1 MKLTSSLVAMLAAA
15 GLLSACA
22 TGAGPSSASAPPASP
37 AESGAGGGWDQAREI
52 LGRIRAPAF
61 PDRTFAI
68 TDFGARAG
76 GEDCTAAIAKAIAAC
91 HASGGGHVSVP
102 AGTFR
107 TGAIR
112 LLSNVDL
119 HLEKGSVLQF
129 STDPK
134 AYLPAVFTRWE
145 STECMNYSP
154 FIYAYEQENI
164 AVTGP
169 GTLDGQAGPSNWWS
183 WTDRDRSGTSPASRD
198 AAQLVAMADR
208 DVPVEQRVFG
218 AGHYLR
224 PNFFQPNR
232 CRNVLIEGITIV
244 NSPMWELNPVL
255 CTNVIARGVTIDS
268 PKGPNNDGFDPESCR
283 DVLVEGCSFA
293 TGDDCIAIKSGR
305 NRDGRRVGVAM
316 ENMIVR
322 DCVMK
327 DGHAG
332 VAIGSEVSGSCRN
345 IFIEKCRMDS
355 PNLQRALRV
364 KSNASR
370 GGTVEGVHMRDIQVG
385 RVAEAILTVDFLY
398 EEGAKGDFPP
408 VLRDVTIERVTCK
421 SSPRVLWVES
431 FPAATVDGITFSHCT
446 FNGVETADVVKSVG
460 RISFDHVDIIP
471 AVETPSLSSRK
482 AVW

>member
-1 MKLTSSLVAMLAAA
+1 MKFKSPLIAVLVCTSTLTISRA
-15 GLLSACA
+15 
-22 TGAGPSSASAPPASP
+22 ASA
-37 AESGAGGGWDQAREI
+37 GWDEAQEI
-52 LGRIRAPAF
+52 LGRIHAPTF

-68 TDFGARAG
+68 TDYGAQASG
-76 GEDCTAAIAKAIAAC
+76 PDCTEAIAKAIAAC
-91 HASGGGHVSVP
+91 HAAGGGHVSVP

-107 TGAIR
+107 TGAIH

-119 HLEKGSVLQF
+119 HLEKGATLKF

-134 AYLPAVFTRWE
+134 KYLPAVFTRWE

-154 FIYAYEQENI
+154 FIYAFQQENI
-164 AVTGP
+164 AVTGF
-169 GTLDGQAGPSNWWS
+169 GVLDGSAGPDRWWNW
-183 WTDRDRSGTSPASRD
+183 TARDKTGTSPASRD
-198 AAQLVAMADR
+198 ATKLVAMGDK

-218 AGHYLR
+218 EGHFLR

-232 CRNVLIEGITIV
+232 CKNVLISDVTII

-255 CTNVIARGVTIDS
+255 CTNVIARGVTIDC
-268 PKGPNNDGFDPESCR
+268 PAGPNNDGFDPESCK
-283 DVLVEGCSFA
+283 DVLVEKCSFT

-305 NRDGRRVGVAM
+305 NRDGRRVGKVM

-332 VAIGSEVSGSCRN
+332 VALGSEVSGSVRN
-345 IFIEKCRMDS
+345 VFVERCVMDS
-355 PNLQRALRV
+355 PNLQRALRI

-370 GGTVEGVHMRDIQVG
+370 GGTVEGIHLRDLQVG

-408 VLRDVTIERVTCK
+408 VTRNVTIENVTCK

-431 FPAATVDGITFSHCT
+431 FPAATVDQITFAHCT
-446 FNGVETADVVKSVG
+446 FNGVETADVVKNAG
-460 RISFDHVDIIP
+460 RITFDHVDIIP
-471 AVETPSLSSRK
+471 AVETQSLSTRK